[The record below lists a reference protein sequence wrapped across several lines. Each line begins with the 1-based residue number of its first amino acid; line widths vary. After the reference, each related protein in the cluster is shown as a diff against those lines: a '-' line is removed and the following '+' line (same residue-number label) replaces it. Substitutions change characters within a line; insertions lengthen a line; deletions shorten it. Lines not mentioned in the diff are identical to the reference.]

1 MNPRELA
8 DKCRQLG
15 DEELKLLYSEVSE
28 QRKDNKEAAQA
39 FPIVRREMRR
49 RQLPEEDT
57 Q

>member
-1 MNPRELA
+1 MNPQELA
-8 DKCRQLG
+8 DKCRKLQ
-15 DEELKLLYSEVSE
+15 DEELKQLYSEVSG

-49 RQLPEEDT
+49 RQLPEEDI